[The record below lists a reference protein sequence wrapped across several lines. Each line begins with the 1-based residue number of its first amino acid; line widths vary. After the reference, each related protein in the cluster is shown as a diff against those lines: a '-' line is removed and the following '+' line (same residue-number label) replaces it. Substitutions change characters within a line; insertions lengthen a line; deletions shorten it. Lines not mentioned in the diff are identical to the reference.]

1 MAIKCLKLGEEDGAK
16 NIAAI
21 IGGVDKTWPRPWPT
35 LWPRPWPTLWP
46 RPWPTLW
53 PRSWPTLWPTLW
65 PTGGRFFKHCFKPV

>member
-1 MAIKCLKLGEEDGAK
+1 MAIKCLKLGEEVGAK

-53 PRSWPTLWPTLW
+53 PYGLGLGLGLWPMAYPMAYRW
-65 PTGGRFFKHCFKPV
+65 SIF